1 MKSSSSEGITPP
13 GGVPRLPLQSLT
25 LPARPTAGKITE
37 PDPRQLFALFPE
49 ADDAPL
55 MERVRPDEVPQPYH
69 RLLVHTHHMTVTVE
83 KHHGDRV
90 DVRILA
96 RRHEGDSYARK
107 ILLALQGNGRIVQFG
122 LVRVNFRYCTPK
134 VRDEIVAGR
143 TPLGRVLIQN
153 NVLRRIEP
161 TSFLRV
167 TPSSA
172 MMEWFSL
179 TTPRTTYGR
188 TGYIYCDG
196 QPAVEVLEIVTP
208 E

>member
-1 MKSSSSEGITPP
+1 MKRSSEGFTPP
-13 GGVPRLPLQSLT
+13 AGVPSLT
-25 LPARPTAGKITE
+25 PSSRPTAGKLTG
-37 PDPRQLFALFPE
+37 PDPRQLFALFPQ

-55 MERVRPDEVPQPYH
+55 MERIRPDEVPPPYD

-90 DVRILA
+90 NVRILD

-107 ILLALQGNGRIVQFG
+107 ILLALQGSGRVVQFG
-122 LVRVNFRYCTPK
+122 LVRVNFRYCTAK
-134 VRDEIVAGR
+134 VRDEIVAGQ

-167 TPSSA
+167 TPGPA
-172 MMEWFSL
+172 MMGWFGL
-179 TTPRTTYGR
+179 TAPQTTYGR

-196 QPAVEVLEIVTP
+196 QPAVEVLEIVIP

>member
-1 MKSSSSEGITPP
+1 MKSSSEGFTPP
-13 GGVPRLPLQSLT
+13 TGVPSLT
-25 LPARPTAGKITE
+25 PASRSTAGKLIG
-37 PDPRQLFALFPE
+37 PDPRQLFALFPHS
-49 ADDAPL
+49 DDMPL
-55 MERVRPDEVPQPYH
+55 MERVRPDEVPPPYD

-90 DVRILA
+90 DVRILD

-107 ILLALQGNGRIVQFG
+107 ILLALQGSGRIVQFG
-122 LVRVNFRYCTPK
+122 LVRVNFRYCTAR
-134 VRDEIVAGR
+134 VRDEIVAGQ

-153 NVLRRIEP
+153 KVLRRIEP

-167 TPSSA
+167 TPSPA
-172 MMEWFSL
+172 MMEWFGL
-179 TTPRTTYGR
+179 ATPETTYGR

-196 QPAVEVLEIVTP
+196 QPAVEVLEIVIP